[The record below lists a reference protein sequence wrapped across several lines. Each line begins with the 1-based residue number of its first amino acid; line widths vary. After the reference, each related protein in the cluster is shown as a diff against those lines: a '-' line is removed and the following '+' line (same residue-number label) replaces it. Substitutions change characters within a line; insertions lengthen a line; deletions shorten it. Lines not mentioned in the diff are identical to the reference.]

1 MLSEQLGNS
10 RKKKYWILSSQWIL
24 IRFFKVWS
32 FPFVIQSVYGVLPYL
47 TSVSHHAF
55 PVASLINRQHVM
67 IPRCSNMADPKRPIK
82 LHWKQNNIHAV
93 KVLLKSGM
101 SEYSQTCYK
110 VLTDIQIAFKHQS
123 NSLNCPHCVLCKDTV
138 SQSWYNFPP
147 CNMKQLEIELGIYLY
162 MEKINHWIFYFI
174 LFLTVCLLLLHTVCV
189 LSDFYS
195 DFLLILCGFFSD
207 KAE

>member
-1 MLSEQLGNS
+1 M
-10 RKKKYWILSSQWIL
+10 
-24 IRFFKVWS
+24 
-32 FPFVIQSVYGVLPYL
+32 
-47 TSVSHHAF
+47 SHHAF

-138 SQSWYNFPP
+138 SQSWYDFLP
-147 CNMKQLEIELGIYLY
+147 CNMKQLKIELGIYLY

-195 DFLLILCGFFSD
+195 DFLLILWFFSLI
-207 KAE
+207 KLNKLLSKKLVHCIP

>member
-1 MLSEQLGNS
+1 M
-10 RKKKYWILSSQWIL
+10 KKKKNWILSSQWIL

-32 FPFVIQSVYGVLPYL
+32 FPFMIQSVYGVLPYL

-101 SEYSQTCYK
+101 SGYSQTCYK
-110 VLTDIQIAFKHQS
+110 ILTDIQINFKHQS
-123 NSLNCPHCVLCKDTV
+123 NSLKCPHCVLYKDTV
-138 SQSWYNFPP
+138 SQSWYDFLS
-147 CNMKQLEIELGIYLY
+147 CNMKQVKIELGIYLY
-162 MEKINHWIFYFI
+162 METRNHWIFYFI
-174 LFLTVCLLLLHTVCV
+174 FYYLSLFITYSPCSFR
-189 LSDFYS
+189 SDFYS
-195 DFLLILCGFFSD
+195 DFLLIIYFFPD